1 MNAGERVKLPL
12 SSDVAIILMQR
23 VYMRII
29 AVVVMFLL
37 IACSQYE
44 IVRSPA
50 KRIILDKETKG
61 YVGFEGRWKA
71 ISQQKTEMLPP
82 INTAI
87 GHCSKKTFTCSETIA
102 MYYRPND
109 RTPSGDPYLYLQTHD
124 YRIVE
129 WTPTRITAREE
140 APVADIEIR
149 ISLADN
155 SIERSAK
162 ETTAR
167 GSMSANPNITRHW
180 ILE

>member
-1 MNAGERVKLPL
+1 
-12 SSDVAIILMQR
+12 
-23 VYMRII
+23 MRII
-29 AVVVMFLL
+29 ASMVMFFL

-44 IVRSPA
+44 VARSPA
-50 KRIILDKETKG
+50 KRISLDKETKSH
-61 YVGFEGRWKA
+61 VSFEGRWKA
-71 ISQQKTEMLPP
+71 ISQQQTDMLPP

-87 GHCSKKTFTCSETIA
+87 GHCSKKTFACSETIA
-102 MYYRPND
+102 LYYRKND

-149 ISLADN
+149 ISLADS

-167 GSMSANPNITRHW
+167 GSTSANPNITRHW